1 MTGVT
6 AAAALEAI
14 LFVAEAPVSSRRLSE
29 ALGIDPAALEREIE
43 ALSARLESSDRGL
56 RLERVAGGWRLYTR
70 PELSGF
76 VDDFVSRGSVNRLSP
91 ASQEVLAVI
100 TYRQPVSRN
109 QVNEIRG
116 VDSSSSLRTL
126 ERMGL
131 VEVTGRLPVPG
142 HPALYGT
149 TELLLEKLGLD
160 SLEELP
166 PLSERVPSP
175 EVMDGLATR
184 TLIS

>member
-1 MTGVT
+1 MEVT
-6 AAAALEAI
+6 VAAALEAI
-14 LFVAEAPVSSRRLSE
+14 LFVAEAPVSPGRLCE
-29 ALGIDPAALEREIE
+29 ALGVDRAQLDGELE
-43 ALSARLESSDRGL
+43 ALSARLESAERGL

-70 PELSGF
+70 PELSGY
-76 VDDFVSRGSVNRLSP
+76 VESFVSRGSIDRLSP

-109 QVNEIRG
+109 QINEIRG

-131 VEVTGRLPVPG
+131 VEVTGRLSVPG
-142 HPALYGT
+142 QPALYGT
-149 TELLLEKLGLD
+149 TELLVEKLGLD
-160 SLEELP
+160 SLAELP

-184 TLIS
+184 TFIS

>member
-1 MTGVT
+1 MEMTN
-6 AAAALEAI
+6 AAALEAI
-14 LFVAEAPVSSRRLSE
+14 LFVADAPVSSKRLCE
-29 ALGIDPAALEREIE
+29 VLGIERSELDRE
-43 ALSARLESSDRGL
+43 VEDLSVRLQSTERGL

-70 PELSGF
+70 PELSGY
-76 VDDFVSRGSVNRLSP
+76 VERFVSRGSINRLSA

-109 QVNEIRG
+109 QISEIRG

-131 VEVTGRLPVPG
+131 VEVTGRLSVPG

-149 TELLLEKLGLD
+149 TELLLEMLGLD
-160 SLEELP
+160 SLDELP

-175 EVMDGLATR
+175 EVMDELAIR
-184 TLIS
+184 ASIS

>member
-1 MTGVT
+1 MEVT

-14 LFVAEAPVSSRRLSE
+14 LFVAEAPVAPARLCE
-29 ALGIDPAALEREIE
+29 ALGVDRAQLDGELE
-43 ALSARLESSDRGL
+43 ALSARLESAERGL

-70 PELSGF
+70 PELSGY
-76 VDDFVSRGSVNRLSP
+76 VESFVSRGSINRLSP
-91 ASQEVLAVI
+91 AAQEVLAVI

-109 QVNEIRG
+109 QINEIRG
-116 VDSSSSLRTL
+116 VDSSSSLRSL

-131 VEVTGRLPVPG
+131 VEVTGRIPVPG
-142 HPALYGT
+142 RPALYGT
-149 TELLLEKLGLD
+149 TELLVEKLGLN
-160 SLEELP
+160 SLAELP

-184 TLIS
+184 TFIS

>member
-1 MTGVT
+1 METT
-6 AAAALEAI
+6 AAAALEAV
-14 LFVAEAPVSSRRLSE
+14 LFVAEAPVSPERLCE
-29 ALGIDPAALEREIE
+29 VLGIERSELDREIE
-43 ALSARLESSDRGL
+43 ALAVRLESTERGL

-70 PELSGF
+70 PELSGY
-76 VDDFVSRGSVNRLSP
+76 VERFVSRGSINRLSP

-109 QVNEIRG
+109 QISEIRG

-131 VEVTGRLPVPG
+131 VEVAGRLPVRG
-142 HPALYGT
+142 HPALYRT

-166 PLSERVPSP
+166 PLSERVPSA

-184 TLIS
+184 MFIS

>member
-1 MTGVT
+1 MEMTN
-6 AAAALEAI
+6 AAALEAI
-14 LFVAEAPVSSRRLSE
+14 LFVAEAPVSSKRLCE
-29 ALGIDPAALEREIE
+29 VLGIERPELDREVE
-43 ALSARLESSDRGL
+43 ALSVRLESTDRGL

-70 PELSGF
+70 PELSGY
-76 VDDFVSRGSVNRLSP
+76 VESFVSRGSINRLSA

-109 QVNEIRG
+109 QISEIRG
-116 VDSSSSLRTL
+116 VDSSSSVRTL

-131 VEVTGRLPVPG
+131 VEVTGRLSVPG

-149 TELLLEKLGLD
+149 TELLLEMQGLD
-160 SLEELP
+160 SLDELP

-184 TLIS
+184 ASIS